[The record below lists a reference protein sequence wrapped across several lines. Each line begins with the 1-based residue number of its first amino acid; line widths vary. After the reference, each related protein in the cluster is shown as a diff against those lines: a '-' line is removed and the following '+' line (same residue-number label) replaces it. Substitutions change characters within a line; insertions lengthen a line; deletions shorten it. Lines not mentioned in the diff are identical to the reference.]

1 MKGSIKSS
9 RFWKRLLSV
18 VMTIVMLVTIL
29 PTAAF
34 AALWDNTPS
43 QNEAILK
50 QLKAFWGDEK
60 TAQEAME
67 LLRQYGLIDEDGNV
81 LTDWSGTITIQEES
95 RSLTIGEARALSG
108 GEVTV
113 NGHPCS
119 VTELKEALDRLEAL
133 GLLVDNVPVADW
145 QLQVDGQ
152 PVSPAHLAEVL
163 DSWTAPENPEQPQQP
178 EQPEEPEQPTE
189 PEPETP
195 EQPQGGGAGSPE
207 QAGGILASIG
217 RFFGVGDSAVPP
229 AAPVVTVLGTPVD
242 PDELLEA
249 IAFLEQYEL
258 LTGAGCVDEWTL
270 TLPGGERETDVSELL
285 SMLESGD
292 YDPDMVIAVDGTP
305 VTMADF
311 ATMMEIQKEI
321 QRIRDT
327 YLQDNVELTP
337 EQAGNLYELYQQL
350 QANGIKLYNVRGAD
364 NLTAE
369 NFLSGEDQTQRVT
382 VPESV
387 TVANGGS
394 AALTLTLDHAV
405 PTGKTVTLSY
415 RVAEGSASG
424 TVTGGVATEDP
435 GVYNLTFAAGESTK
449 EITVASSSDERWNG
463 KRAFVVEFFDV
474 DGALFGNEVR
484 ADSTVV
490 YVTNDYTYADLLN
503 KPIRVPDSS
512 PDDNFYVQVK
522 GQKHEGTFDPEWKRF
537 VFRDDENNYEVT
549 VGSSTYRGTYINY
562 RVQPPETFVHYDYTN
577 PFSDDLLA
585 LVADGVVNG
594 LDFRPSYLDKM
605 VRVRTANLNI
615 KIKVNAHTVIDYAL
629 KFPDDYSPSGPGI
642 DAVGDSLFVREGAQP
657 FVPLEKTDTQYIWQI
672 DATHT
677 LVKYNDSVGYVT
689 LYLPTAPNPT
699 YSPKD
704 TKNPSVEEIKAP
716 AGPYYYGQTV
726 PITVQFSEPVYGDG
740 LKLTANGEELPAV
753 DTGSSS
759 FGYRQTFLYKVPVTG
774 DTQLLVSKITGI
786 KDLSDKTNTYTPAGG
801 TEEILPE
808 QSIEAANF
816 LAAINTPVPSAA
828 VVDLKYSKDE
838 VTGDEKTTATVEMT
852 LDLPENKNLRQLLSG
867 SYHDG
872 TNYNSAKLAA
882 SMDGGQTLIP
892 LVLDNGDDPNTMTA
906 TAEIDAAKLV
916 GFEGD
921 AKTFVMEFYQISV
934 DKEDNS
940 ITPGDLIFGRYAAF
954 SVNKPVLLEAE
965 DITVTK
971 PTGWP
976 QEGASVY
983 VNDPPEPAA
992 LKWNAEVGAGDYT
1005 WTQYSWYSDKPEVA
1019 DIDANGQVTLYG
1031 SGTANFYVKALNG
1044 GLYGDPEG
1052 TEDDDLTYAKRVGSI
1067 TVQEGAMPYLRIPEA
1082 NSSIRSGDP
1091 FTLRWASNLVQKNG
1105 EFADNA
1111 YTTFEIKVYK
1121 GTDATGEPVQ
1131 THTVT
1136 YDPNNTSATFP
1147 GTDTPMWVESTDE
1160 DGSKTWTP
1168 NQSFVI
1174 QGLTDTDPAGYTV
1187 TITAKANEKVP
1198 GYDGTGHAD
1207 GVFTASTH
1215 VVVISKPVSVHLER
1229 PARMF
1234 VTNGEGTL
1242 TIPYTL
1248 TNFDA
1253 AESGGA
1259 GADFKLTVTDNAT
1272 GQVVTSLEKPDSVTG
1287 GSFTIDLGVEIE
1299 DGFRTIYD
1307 VSLQAKNTAE
1317 PDWSRDSF
1325 TLYIYDKNA
1334 LDILV
1339 QPVKRGEITT
1349 VGVSG
1354 DTITMSNEDWIASL
1368 PQEEILALERDID
1381 LQAAISIN
1389 YGDHAW
1395 GEASDRIR
1403 WAVDNSGIAAVNYPQ
1418 GAYYENIE
1426 GLPYTSYAP
1435 ATEFLLSGKND
1446 GKTVVQAI
1454 HDLAGD
1460 ALSSSVEVTV
1470 ETLKDKLYL
1479 FQFYP
1484 ARGGLTA
1491 TYTNGDGK
1499 IKTASGDS
1507 QGRFAIYEASGIAS
1521 DVYVKGEID
1530 KDIYLG
1536 TVYHSRLVSQE
1547 KDAVSLELYPL
1558 NSLTLRKAATLPV
1571 YLLDEEGDPF
1581 NGNVTVRAG
1590 VYRNG
1595 TYCAEAKF
1603 GSTVDNVK
1611 LDGGI
1616 DQTIQFTNGKATFYY
1631 DLTQFNTN
1639 GGADPVTAA
1648 DDIQFVLELRPGG
1661 GTTYYP
1667 VLFTASG
1674 TTNEADAIRMAERIV
1689 ALEKVPEGQA
1699 NQPFVARQAAYFS
1712 GGESGPAVDVR
1723 NQNGKLGPS
1732 SDYPDLLLSTTVLW
1746 WGEEIDAQTDAK
1758 RSIQYVDSVGITLQG
1773 QQVDNVSYPFCSMP
1787 VTHST
1792 VHLDQSQL
1800 SHLGL
1805 KDLSIRTITLQ
1816 YIDGAGFTAKQEKM
1830 RWQLLNALN
1839 MDKASESG
1847 ELVDAMDAL
1856 LDIMETEGGVS
1867 GIGSGFLNLGL
1878 QLATSASIDSDFLT
1892 LQLAPTQD
1900 PTVFRGLVYVG
1911 AGFGTDGV
1919 SGADGPGNLIETMEV
1934 EDESSYDLNYM
1945 PGLSDVISVIGD
1957 GLVGYGQAASDEVT
1971 QAKNARQQLLN
1982 SGQRTPVTPGA
1993 NGQPSTG
2000 TGNNKKGQT
2009 GANMALSGYFETE
2022 VYYDFNAGEWK
2033 MQLVTGGFQAGGS
2046 FGYEWSSNFQ
2056 VGPVP
2061 LFLEIG
2067 IGMSAT
2073 VDFNAAVNNVEDLND
2088 YLTQLQL
2095 QAYIE
2100 AFGGFGFDYAVVALK
2115 LGLFG
2120 ELSLTAQLRWL
2131 NAAREE
2137 IGEQFGHK
2145 VDLAGE
2151 VGVKAEVTVL
2161 FISYSAVLWSTDFN
2175 WNLDTSGNW
2184 DSIEDYWLEVGA
2196 GKSGAGSII
2205 VPEGA
2210 NLLAY
2215 DAATGTAILS
2225 AQQDAALV
2233 DRDYLSQYG
2242 RSYNSAGPGES
2253 IGLLNSIG
2261 DFFTGHTPSNVVET
2275 IESAYSYASP
2285 VITDDGEWLFYLDDM
2300 EDSTDATVVRVSAAQ
2315 KNDSG
2320 GYSVESQAAL
2330 DDDGYGDSGLKAVGD
2345 STNPVAVWSRVM
2357 EKPAITEPGQAITP
2371 DVQAAMMSSS
2381 DIMVAVR
2388 DGQGWDIQNLTATTQ
2403 EDQETSNGLAD
2414 LSPVVAASG
2423 ENILV
2428 AWRQVASSDAVD
2440 LTNFD
2445 ARDYIYFRYSSDYGK
2460 TWTDAQPIYNGTSG
2474 AVKGIEAAMLPDGT
2488 AAVAFTLQTG
2498 THDSGSGEYSQE
2510 IAYAIVGQ
2518 PETGEA
2524 ETLADGTSAEYQV
2537 LRYVQ
2542 MTDDENLDENPQLAA
2557 VKLDET
2563 NKVFILGWHS
2573 LSAEGGSDI
2582 RLAAVDTK
2590 GNRITG
2596 FVDSLSNLIQ
2606 NTGVAVSA
2614 NFQFVQNAD
2623 SLEELSILWSETVAS
2638 EEGME
2643 ENEPSRDALSA
2654 LRFRVEDEQG
2664 KHKISVTSAQRL
2676 VEMEAYT
2683 TIDNFNAYVDDGDI
2697 YSVLQGTFYDYS
2709 NPEAIAVGNTTVQV
2723 AADVTNIYTAKG
2735 GYTESLRVD
2744 SIIPDYPNIKSGMP
2758 IPVQVGVTNLGTQ
2771 PMSSITVKIGE
2782 ESKAFEAGKDGFVA
2796 IAPGETRT
2804 LTVFYTV
2811 KANEKGQ
2818 IIDPEYMVTGTIG
2831 DSNVSSEAKTLV
2843 LNIPDLGIA
2852 DSKILV
2858 GAEDGDRILQF
2869 TLYNES
2875 DAKLSGSGNTVQFR
2889 FYSDPE
2895 CTQPIDNGYFEEETL
2910 LDLFANGEE
2919 PLKTIRDEGLAE
2931 IDEGIYTLRYRF
2943 DLEEY
2948 IQQTEE
2954 DSTKPFADEKGE
2966 VRDGGITLYAKAWV
2980 QMDGGEM
2987 VEFNSGNNTASVT
3000 VESLLKQSGEKVTVE
3015 SQLSQNATG
3024 GSVVNVTLR
3033 NNSIVNSDSGNL
3045 IVSLYDAQGNKVA
3058 VQQSYQSSES
3068 DLVKLNPEEIGTSQF
3083 AFAQSGVRAEVT
3095 YGDVV
3100 LASNNAG
3107 VTSLTFSEIP
3117 VTLEDFTRQADGTYT
3132 ASAEVSQLGSTLVN
3146 VVTESVKAKVTIND
3160 QPMELGGETIDLSR
3174 GENVL
3179 QVVVTSED
3187 ASRTTTYILTVQNSY
3202 PSSGGGGGGSSNI
3215 SHTIDVLEDTE
3226 HGTVTVS
3233 PEKAKSGQTVTITT
3247 KPDEGYQVG
3256 KITVTD
3262 KNGDTVKITNK
3273 GDGVYTFTMPDSAVS
3288 VDVTFVPE
3296 GQWTNP
3302 FVDVA
3307 EGTWYYDAVKYVN
3320 ENSLMA
3326 GTSATT
3332 FAPDLTTTRGM
3343 IVTILYRLEGSP
3355 DIEDEIWGYPFKDV
3369 DANAWYATAVY
3380 WARMNGIVAG
3390 YSDELFGPN
3399 DTITRE
3405 QMATIL
3411 YRYAQYKGYD
3421 TTAKADL
3428 SQYTD
3433 AAQVG
3438 SWATDAIRWANAEGL
3453 VSGTSSTT
3461 LSPQGSATRSQAAT
3475 ILMRF
3480 CENIAK

>member
-9 RFWKRLLSV
+9 RFWRRLLSG
-18 VMTIVMLVTIL
+18 VMTIVMLATIL

-81 LTDWSGTITIQEES
+81 LTDWSGAITIQGEG
-95 RSLTIGEARALSG
+95 RPLTIGEARALSG

-119 VTELKEALDRLEAL
+119 VTEPKEALDRLEAL

-145 QLQVDGQ
+145 RLQVDGQ
-152 PVSPAHLAEVL
+152 SVSPAQLAEVL
-163 DSWTAPENPEQPQQP
+163 DSWTAPEQPQQP
-178 EQPEEPEQPTE
+178 EQPEQPQEPESPEEPEQ
-189 PEPETP
+189 P
-195 EQPQGGGAGSPE
+195 EQPQGGGTADPVE
-207 QAGGILASIG
+207 AGGILASVG
-217 RFFGVGDSAVPP
+217 RFFGVGASAQAPT
-229 AAPVVTVLGTPVD
+229 APVVTVLGIPVD

-249 IAFLEQYEL
+249 IAFLEQYGL
-258 LTGAGCVDEWTL
+258 LTDAGCAADWAL

-549 VGSSTYRGTYINY
+549 VGSSIYKGSYIFTDE
-562 RVQPPETFVHYDYTN
+562 VQPPETFVHYDYTN

-689 LYLPTAPNPT
+689 LYLPTTPNPT

-774 DTQLLVSKITGI
+774 DTQLLVGKITGI

-838 VTGDEKTTATVEMT
+838 VTGDEKTTATVEVT

-892 LVLDNGDDPNTMTA
+892 LVLDNGDAPNTMTA
-906 TAEIDAAKLV
+906 TVEIDAAKLV

-921 AKTFVMEFYQISV
+921 AKNFVMEFYQISV
-934 DKEDNS
+934 DKADNS

-965 DITVTK
+965 NIEVTK
-971 PTGWP
+971 PEGWP
-976 QEGASVY
+976 EEGTSVY
-983 VNDPPEPAA
+983 VNNPPEPET
-992 LKWNAEVGAGDYT
+992 LKWEAEVAGDGYT

-1031 SGTANFYVKALNG
+1031 KGTANFYVKALNG
-1044 GLYGDPEG
+1044 GLYEG
-1052 TEDDDLTYAKRVGSI
+1052 EAYAKKVGSI
-1067 TVQEGAMPYLRIPEA
+1067 TIQEGAMPYLRIPETE
-1082 NSSIRSGDP
+1082 SSIRSGDP

-1111 YTTFEIKVYK
+1111 STAFEIKVYK
-1121 GTDATGEPVQ
+1121 GTDTTGEPVQ

-1136 YDPNNTSATFP
+1136 YDPKNTSAKFP

-1174 QGLTDTDPAGYTV
+1174 PGLTDTDPAGYTV
-1187 TITAKANEKVP
+1187 TITARADEKVP
-1198 GYDGTGHAD
+1198 GGNAD
-1207 GVFTASTH
+1207 GYTASAH
-1215 VVVISKPVSVHLER
+1215 VTVISKPVSVHLER

-1234 VTNGEGTL
+1234 VTNGEDPL
-1242 TIPYTL
+1242 TILYTL
-1248 TNFDA
+1248 ENYDA
-1253 AESGGA
+1253 QGGGA
-1259 GADFKLTVTDNAT
+1259 QFKLVVTNNAT
-1272 GQVVTSLEKPDSVTG
+1272 GNVVYESTETAAEG
-1287 GSFTIDLGVEIE
+1287 GSFTLNLGEAAIT

-1307 VSLQAKNTAE
+1307 VTLQAKNTAE

-1354 DTITMSNEDWIASL
+1354 DTITMSNADWIASL
-1368 PQEEILALERDID
+1368 PQDDILALERDID

-1389 YGDHAW
+1389 YGERAW

-1403 WAVDNSGIAAVNYPQ
+1403 WAAENSGVAAVNYPQ
-1418 GAYYENIE
+1418 GSYYENIE

-1446 GKTVVQAI
+1446 GTTVVEAI

-1460 ALSSSVEVTV
+1460 SLSSSVTVNV

-1484 ARGGLTA
+1484 ARGGLTM
-1491 TYTNGDGK
+1491 TYTNGDGEVK
-1499 IKTASGDS
+1499 GADGSIVSDE
-1507 QGRFAIYEASGIAS
+1507 QGRFAIYEPSGIAS

-1595 TYCAEAKF
+1595 TYCAKAKF

-1616 DQTIQFTNGKATFYY
+1616 DQTIHFQNGKATFYY

-1800 SHLGL
+1800 NHLGL

-1816 YIDGAGFTAKQEKM
+1816 YIDGAGTTAKQEKM

-1856 LDIMETEGGVS
+1856 LDIMETEGGMS

-1982 SGQRTPVTPGA
+1982 SGQRTPVAPGA

-2000 TGNNKKGQT
+2000 NNKKGQM
-2009 GANMALSGYFETE
+2009 GANMSLSGYFETE

-2161 FISYSAVLWSTDFN
+2161 FISYSAVLWSTDFD

-2242 RSYNSAGPGES
+2242 RSYNSAGPGER
-2253 IGLLNSIG
+2253 IGLLNAIG
-2261 DFFTGHTPSNVVET
+2261 DFFTGNTPSNNVVET
-2275 IESAYSYASP
+2275 IQSAYSYASP
-2285 VITDDGEWLFYLDDM
+2285 VITDDGKWLFYLDDM
-2300 EDSTDATVVRVSAAQ
+2300 EESTDATVVRVSAAQ
-2315 KNDSG
+2315 KNNSG
-2320 GYSVESQAAL
+2320 GYDVTSQAAL
-2330 DDDGYGDSGLKAVGD
+2330 DDGGYGDSGLKAAGD
-2345 STNPVAVWSRVM
+2345 RDNPVAVWSRVM
-2357 EKPAITEPGQAITP
+2357 EKPAITEPGQTITP
-2371 DVQAAMMSSS
+2371 DIQAAMMNSS
-2381 DIMVAVR
+2381 DIMVAVHND
-2388 DGQGWDIQNLTATTQ
+2388 DGWKIQNLTATTQ
-2403 EDQETSNGLAD
+2403 DGQKTSNGLAD

-2423 ENILV
+2423 KNILV
-2428 AWRQVASSDAVD
+2428 AWRQVASSDVEN
-2440 LTNFD
+2440 LTNFN

-2524 ETLADGTSAEYQV
+2524 ETLADGTPAEYQV

-2542 MTDDENLDENPQLAA
+2542 MTDDENLDENPQLSA

-2563 NKVFILGWHS
+2563 KKVFILGWHS

-2590 GNRITG
+2590 GNRVTG

-2614 NFQFVQNAD
+2614 NFQFVQNAE
-2623 SLEELSILWSETVAS
+2623 SLSDLSILWSETVAS
-2638 EEGME
+2638 EEGMK

-2654 LRFRVEDEQG
+2654 LRFRVEG
-2664 KHKISVTSAQRL
+2664 NKISVTSAQRL
-2676 VEMEAYT
+2676 VEMENYT
-2683 TIDNFNAYVDDGDI
+2683 TIDNFNAYVDNGDI

-2709 NPEAIAVGNTTVQV
+2709 KPEAIAVGNTTVQV

-2782 ESKAFEAGKDGFVA
+2782 ESKNFSAGKDGFVA
-2796 IAPGETRT
+2796 VAPGETRT

-2811 KANEKGQ
+2811 KANDKGQ
-2818 IIDPEYMVTGTIG
+2818 IIDPKYTVTGTIS
-2831 DSNVSSEAKTLV
+2831 DSTVSSEEKTLV

-2852 DSKILV
+2852 DSKNLV

-2875 DAKLSGSGNTVQFR
+2875 DAKLSDSGNTVQFR

-2919 PLKTIRDEGLAE
+2919 PLKTISGSDLTE

-2954 DSTKPFADEKGE
+2954 DSTKPFTDEKGE

-3015 SQLSQNATG
+3015 SQLSQSETG

-3058 VQQSYQSSES
+3058 VQQSYQSLES
-3068 DLVKLNPEEIGTSQF
+3068 DLVKLNPEEIGTRKF

-3100 LASNNAG
+3100 LESNNAG

-3117 VTLEDFTRQADGTYT
+3117 VTLEDFTQQEDGTYT

-3160 QPMELGGETIDLSR
+3160 QPMELGGEAIDLSR

-3179 QVVVTSED
+3179 RVVVTSED
-3187 ASRTTTYILTVQNSY
+3187 GSQTTTYILTVQNNY
-3202 PSSGGGGGGSSNI
+3202 PSSGGGGGGGGGSSSPSYAIN
-3215 SHTIDVLEDTE
+3215 TDKDTE
-3226 HGTVTVS
+3226 NGSYTVRPS
-3233 PEKAKSGQTVTITT
+3233 RAEKGDTVTITT

-3256 KITVTD
+3256 KVTVTD
-3262 KNGDTVKITNK
+3262 KNGDTVKVIDK
-3273 GDGVYTFTMPDSAVS
+3273 GNGVYAFTMPASAVS

-3302 FVDVA
+3302 FVDVPEDA
-3307 EGTWYYDAVKYVN
+3307 WYYDAVRYVN
-3320 ENSLMA
+3320 ENGLMA
-3326 GTSATT
+3326 GTSANT
-3332 FAPDLTTTRGM
+3332 FAPDLPTTRGM

-3355 DIEDEIWGYPFKDV
+3355 NIENEIWGYPFKDV
-3369 DANAWYATAVY
+3369 DANAYYATAVY

-3399 DTITRE
+3399 DIITRE

-3411 YRYAQYKGYD
+3411 YRYSQYKGCD

-3428 SQYTD
+3428 SKYTD

-3438 SWATDAIRWANAEGL
+3438 SYAVDAIRWANAEGL
-3453 VSGTSSTT
+3453 VNGTSATT
-3461 LSPQGSATRSQAAT
+3461 LTPKGSATRAQVAV
-3475 ILMRF
+3475 ILTRF
-3480 CENIAK
+3480 CEKVAK

>member
-1 MKGSIKSS
+1 MRGSLKNS
-9 RFWKRLLSV
+9 RLWRRLISG
-18 VMTIVMLVTIL
+18 VMTVVMLVTIL

-81 LTDWSGTITIQEES
+81 LTDWSGAITIQEEG
-95 RSLTIGEARALSG
+95 RPLTIGEARALSG

-113 NGHPCS
+113 NGHPCA
-119 VTELKEALDRLEAL
+119 VTELNEALDHLEAL
-133 GLLVDNVPVADW
+133 GLLVDNVPAADW
-145 QLQVDGQ
+145 RLQVDGQ
-152 PVSPAHLAEVL
+152 SVSPAQLAEVL
-163 DSWTAPENPEQPQQP
+163 DSWTAPETP
-178 EQPEEPEQPTE
+178 EQPEEPEEPEQLEEPETPEEPELPEQPTE

-195 EQPQGGGAGSPE
+195 EQPQGGG
-207 QAGGILASIG
+207 ILASIG
-217 RFFGVGDSAVPP
+217 RFFSVGDSTVTP
-229 AAPVVTVLGTPVD
+229 AAPVVTVLGEPVD
-242 PDELLEA
+242 SGDLQEV
-249 IAFLEQYEL
+249 IDFLDQYGL
-258 LTGAGCVDEWTL
+258 LTDAGCAADWAL

-292 YDPDMVIAVDGTP
+292 YDPDMVITVDGTP

-327 YLQDNVELTP
+327 YLKDNVELTP
-337 EQAGNLYELYQQL
+337 EQASNLYELYRQL
-350 QANGIKLYNVRGAD
+350 QTNGIKLYNTQGAD
-364 NLTAE
+364 ALVFPSET
-369 NFLSGEDQTQRVT
+369 DHTQRVS
-382 VPESV
+382 VPQAVTMENGGESGITIQLDHTAKGPV
-387 TVANGGS
+387 TV
-394 AALTLTLDHAV
+394 DW
-405 PTGKTVTLSY
+405 
-415 RVAEGSASG
+415 RIAEGSASG
-424 TVTGGVATEDP
+424 RIGGETEGSVIFSENKSSEKLTVTSD
-435 GVYNLTFAAGESTK
+435 
-449 EITVASSSDERWNG
+449 SSNERWYG
-463 KRAFVVEFFDV
+463 SRSFVIEFTAE
-474 DGALFGNEVR
+474 GALFANGTTS
-484 ADSTVV
+484 ASTVV
-490 YVTNDYTYADLLN
+490 YVTQEYPYETELTKKYLIPLLPNAHDSYQVGDQLGEYMTYPDGTQLTVTEIKNSAKDLYILQAPPQAGGPYAEFILCKNNMHYLRAYPKNMKAGEAFEYSLRIQYPKEALPLVEDGILDAVDPSNVGLIGTSTRSWGEGETRDSLN
-503 KPIRVPDSS
+503 LSVLINNLVSCSEPFRGYRMDVTPVSIGRKDTNFIFTVKMDMVKP
-512 PDDNFYVQVK
+512 
-522 GQKHEGTFDPEWKRF
+522 
-537 VFRDDENNYEVT
+537 DENDSHILFSE
-549 VGSSTYRGTYINY
+549 I
-562 RVQPPETFVHYDYTN
+562 TFR
-577 PFSDDLLA
+577 
-585 LVADGVVNG
+585 LVDNRDPSVVN
-594 LDFRPSYLDKM
+594 
-605 VRVRTANLNI
+605 I
-615 KIKVNAHTVIDYAL
+615 
-629 KFPDDYSPSGPGI
+629 
-642 DAVGDSLFVREGAQP
+642 
-657 FVPLEKTDTQYIWQI
+657 
-672 DATHT
+672 
-677 LVKYNDSVGYVT
+677 
-689 LYLPTAPNPT
+689 TAPQLDGS
-699 YSPKD
+699 YQC
-704 TKNPSVEEIKAP
+704 
-716 AGPYYYGQTV
+716 GQSV
-726 PITVQFSEPVYGDG
+726 PITVEFSEPVRGAG
-740 LKLTANGEELPAV
+740 MILTANGKPLEAV
-753 DTGSSS
+753 DKAEGHFSH
-759 FGYRQTFLYKVPVTG
+759 RQTFLLPVEPG
-774 DTQLLVSKITGI
+774 DSTSVNVEHIDYITDTSNRTVERI
-786 KDLSDKTNTYTPAGG
+786 TPNLPP
-801 TEEILPE
+801 ILPVGSLATTTLRAAMPDITKE
-808 QSIEAANF
+808 DINVKQLTYIPGEADQEEKTIATIQVYLRLPDDDNF
-816 LAAINTPVPSAA
+816 KNLLLGTLYETEAGLSSGALAASVDGGENLIPLVMDEINNR
-828 VVDLKYSKDE
+828 L
-838 VTGDEKTTATVEMT
+838 TATVEV
-852 LDLPENKNLRQLLSG
+852 N
-867 SYHDG
+867 
-872 TNYNSAKLAA
+872 AA
-882 SMDGGQTLIP
+882 E
-892 LVLDNGDDPNTMTA
+892 LVGITG
-906 TAEIDAAKLV
+906 AAK
-916 GFEGD
+916 D
-921 AKTFVMEFYQISV
+921 FVMEFYTLNENHDAEEV
-934 DKEDNS
+934 V
-940 ITPGDLIFGRYAAF
+940 FGRYAAF
-954 SVNKPVLLEAE
+954 SVNKPVPLTGE
-965 DITVTK
+965 DLSIQT
-971 PTGWP
+971 PDGWP
-976 QEGASVY
+976 TTPIY
-983 VNDPPEPAA
+983 VNDPPEDAA
-992 LKWNAEVGAGDYT
+992 LTLKAVVDAPEGCT
-1005 WTQYSWYSDKPEVA
+1005 WTQTRWVAGNPEIA
-1019 DIDANGQVTLYG
+1019 TIDPSAGVVHPLAK
-1031 SGTANFYVKALNG
+1031 GTAEFWLEAVNG
-1044 GLYGDPEG
+1044 NLKD
-1052 TEDDDLTYAKRVGSI
+1052 YAGERSESI
-1067 TVQEGAMPYLRIPEA
+1067 FITIQEGANPYLRIPEE
-1082 NSSIRSGDP
+1082 NSSIRSGDS
-1091 FTLRWASNLVQKNG
+1091 FTLRWASNLVQKNMEYGAEG
-1105 EFADNA
+1105 EGQK
-1111 YTTFEIKVYK
+1111 TTFTINVYLGK
-1121 GTDATGEPVQ
+1121 DTSDMPVK
-1131 THTVT
+1131 TYTVT
-1136 YDPNNTSATFP
+1136 YDP
-1147 GTDTPMWVESTDE
+1147 GTPDGTITMGDSTTIPMWTKDE
-1160 DGSKTWTP
+1160 NGALTP
-1168 NQSFVI
+1168 NQTFI
-1174 QGLTDTDPAGYTV
+1174 IPDLTNTGSGYT
-1187 TITAKANEKVP
+1187 I
-1198 GYDGTGHAD
+1198 
-1207 GVFTASTH
+1207 
-1215 VVVISKPVSVHLER
+1215 VISAEANSAVPSRDEQGYTAQSYVTVVSQPVSVKLER
-1229 PARMF
+1229 PHRLF
-1234 VTNGEGTL
+1234 VTNGEGAL

-1248 TNFDA
+1248 TSFDA

-1272 GQVVTSLEKPDSVTG
+1272 GEKVLETTQYDDYGTIEG
-1287 GSFTIDLGVEIE
+1287 GQFTIDLSDANIT

-1325 TLYIYDKNA
+1325 TLYIYDKNS

-1339 QPVKRGEITT
+1339 QPVIRNEITT
-1349 VGVSG
+1349 VDVSG
-1354 DTITMSNEDWIASL
+1354 DTVTMSNEEWIASL
-1368 PQEEILALERDID
+1368 SRDDILALERDID

-1389 YGDHAW
+1389 YGNHAW

-1403 WAVDNSGIAAVNYPQ
+1403 WAVENSGIAAVNYPQ

-1426 GLPYTSYAP
+1426 GLPYSSFAP

-1446 GKTVVQAI
+1446 GTTVVEAI
-1454 HDLAGD
+1454 HNLAGD
-1460 ALSSSVEVTV
+1460 SLNSSVTVNV

-1521 DVYVKGEID
+1521 DVYIKGEID
-1530 KDIYLG
+1530 DDMYLG

-1558 NSLTLRKAATLPV
+1558 NSLTLRKTATLPI
-1571 YLLDEEGDPF
+1571 YLLDEEGEPF
-1581 NGNVTVRAG
+1581 DGNVTVRAG

-1595 TYCAEAKF
+1595 IYCADAKY
-1603 GSTVDNVK
+1603 GNTAENVK

-1616 DQTIQFTNGKATFYY
+1616 DQTIHFQNGKATFYY

-1648 DDIQFVLELRPGG
+1648 DDIQFALELRAGD

-1674 TTNEADAIRMAERIV
+1674 TTNEYDAIRMAERIIT
-1689 ALEKVPEGQA
+1689 LEKVPDGQA
-1699 NQPFVARQAAYFS
+1699 NKPFVARQAAYFS
-1712 GGESGPAVDVR
+1712 GRENGPAVDVR
-1723 NQNGKLGPS
+1723 NQNGKLGPGF
-1732 SDYPDLLLSTTVLW
+1732 DYPDLLLATTVLW
-1746 WGEEIDAQTDAK
+1746 WGEDADAQVDAG
-1758 RSIQYVDSVGITLQG
+1758 RSIRYVDNTGIALQG
-1773 QQVDNVSYPFCSMP
+1773 QQMDNSIYPFCSMP

-1816 YIDGAGFTAKQEKM
+1816 YIDGAGTTTKQENM
-1830 RWQLLNALN
+1830 RWQLINALN
-1839 MDKASESG
+1839 LNKTDDLE
-1847 ELVDAMDAL
+1847 DAMDAL
-1856 LDIMETEGGVS
+1856 LDIVETEDGVS

-1892 LQLAPTQD
+1892 LQLAPTKD

-1919 SGADGPGNLIETMEV
+1919 SGADGPGNLIETMDV

-1945 PGLSDVISVIGD
+1945 PGLEDVAGVISG
-1957 GLVGYGQAASDEVT
+1957 GLVGYGQSAANELS
-1971 QAKNARQQLLN
+1971 QSAKDQLSN
-1982 SGQRTPVTPGA
+1982 KAGQRTPVTPGS

-2000 TGNNKKGQT
+2000 SGNDKKGQM
-2009 GANMALSGYFETE
+2009 GANVSLSGYFETE

-2067 IGMSAT
+2067 IGMSAK
-2073 VDFNAAVNNVEDLND
+2073 VDFNAAVNNVENLND

-2115 LGLFG
+2115 LGIFG

-2161 FISYSAVLWSTDFN
+2161 FISYSAVLWSTDFS
-2175 WNLDTSGNW
+2175 WNLDTSDNW
-2184 DSIEDYWLEVGA
+2184 GGIEDYWKAVGA
-2196 GKSGAGSII
+2196 GKSGAAGI

-2233 DRDYLSQYG
+2233 DRDYLRQYG

-2253 IGLLNSIG
+2253 IGLLNAIG

-2275 IESAYSYASP
+2275 IQSAYSYASP

-2300 EDSTDATVVRVSAAQ
+2300 ENSTDATVVRVSAAQ

-2320 GYSVESQAAL
+2320 GYGVESQAAL
-2330 DDDGYGDSGLKAVGD
+2330 DNDGYGDSGLKAAGD
-2345 STNPVAVWSRVM
+2345 SENPVAVWSRVT
-2357 EKPAITEPGQAITP
+2357 EKPAITEPGQTITP
-2371 DVQAAMMSSS
+2371 DIQAGMMNSS

-2388 DGQGWDIQNLTATTQ
+2388 DNNSWKVQNLTATTQ
-2403 EDQETSNGLAD
+2403 DDQETSNGLAD
-2414 LSPVVAASG
+2414 LSPVVAASSK
-2423 ENILV
+2423 NILV

-2445 ARDYIYFRYSSDYGK
+2445 ARDYIYYRYSSDYGE

-2510 IAYAIVGQ
+2510 IAYAIVGE

-2524 ETLADGTSAEYQV
+2524 ETLADGTPAEYQV

-2563 NKVFILGWHS
+2563 KKVFILGWHS
-2573 LSAEGGSDI
+2573 LSAEDGSDI

-2590 GNRITG
+2590 GNRVTG

-2614 NFQFVQNAD
+2614 NFQFVQNAE
-2623 SLEELSILWSETVAS
+2623 SLSDLSILWSETVAS
-2638 EEGME
+2638 EEGVE
-2643 ENEPSRDALSA
+2643 ENEPSHDALSA
-2654 LRFRVEDEQG
+2654 LRFRVEG
-2664 KHKISVTSAQRL
+2664 NKISVTSAQRL
-2676 VEMEAYT
+2676 VEMDNYT
-2683 TIDNFNAYVDDGDI
+2683 TIDNFNAYVDDGEI

-2771 PMSSITVKIGE
+2771 PMNEVTVTIGE
-2782 ESKAFEAGKDGFVA
+2782 TSKSFKDSEDGFVA

-2811 KANEKGQ
+2811 EADEKGQ
-2818 IIDPEYMVTGTIG
+2818 IIDPKYTVTGTIG
-2831 DSNVSSEAKTLV
+2831 NSLVSSEERALV

-2895 CTQPIDNGYFEEETL
+2895 CTQPIDNSYFEEKTL

-2919 PLKTIRDEGLAE
+2919 PLKTINGSALTE

-2943 DLEEY
+2943 NLEEY

-2954 DSTKPFADEKGE
+2954 DSTERPFADEKGE

-2980 QMDGGEM
+2980 QMKDGEM

-3015 SQLSQNATG
+3015 SQLSQSATG

-3058 VQQSYQSSES
+3058 VQQSYQSSA
-3068 DLVKLNPEEIGTSQF
+3068 DNLVKLNPEAIGTRQF
-3083 AFAQSGVRAEVT
+3083 TFAQSGARAEVT

-3100 LASNNAG
+3100 LESDNAG

-3117 VTLEDFTRQADGTYT
+3117 VTLEDFTQQENGTYA

-3160 QPMELGGETIDLSR
+3160 QPMELGGEAIDLSR

-3179 QVVVTSED
+3179 RVVVTSED
-3187 ASRTTTYILTVQNSY
+3187 GSKTTTYILTVQNSY
-3202 PSSGGGGGGSSNI
+3202 PPSGGGGGGNSSPSYAIN
-3215 SHTIDVLEDTE
+3215 TDKDTE
-3226 HGTVTVS
+3226 NGNYTVRPS
-3233 PEKAKSGQTVTITT
+3233 RAEKGDTVTITA

-3256 KITVTD
+3256 KVTVTD
-3262 KNGDTVKITNK
+3262 ESGSTIKVTNK
-3273 GDGVYTFTMPDSAVS
+3273 GDGVYTFTMPNS
-3288 VDVTFVPE
+3288 DVEVKVAFVPE

-3302 FVDVA
+3302 FVDVPEDA
-3307 EGTWYYDAVKYVN
+3307 WYYDAVQYVN
-3320 ENSLMA
+3320 ENGLMA
-3326 GTSATT
+3326 GTSANT

-3355 DIEDEIWGYPFKDV
+3355 NIENEIWGYPFKDV
-3369 DANAWYATAVY
+3369 DANAYYATAVY

-3411 YRYAQYKGYD
+3411 YRYAQYKGCD

-3428 SQYTD
+3428 SSYTD

-3438 SWATDAIRWANAEGL
+3438 SWASDAIRWANAEGL
-3453 VSGTSSTT
+3453 VNGTSATT
-3461 LSPQGSATRSQAAT
+3461 LTPKGSATRAQVAV
-3475 ILMRF
+3475 ILTRF
-3480 CENIAK
+3480 CQNIIK